1 MILIKPTVRH
11 LHLLACHDCEVRQG
25 QFAGRVLISSHLDGK
40 AMACAAV
47 RDAETRATSAVH
59 STDFAL
65 SGHIARKGPTIMAG
79 KQGIA
84 VAPIRKR
91 APPCLGDCPK
101 PEGEQFLRSVLE
113 EQKPRR
119 ANGDEEWLIG
129 PGRRLRVKQGLQ
141 GLRVAFGRWRFSDWS
156 VSRSAERLR
165 RSAAFAPSLGGIFGK
180 YAGHLGRIAQGSTRI
195 FFLVV

>member
-129 PGRRLRVKQGLQ
+129 TRQT
-141 GLRVAFGRWRFSDWS
+141 VASQ
-156 VSRSAERLR
+156 
-165 RSAAFAPSLGGIFGK
+165 
-180 YAGHLGRIAQGSTRI
+180 AGA
-195 FFLVV
+195 